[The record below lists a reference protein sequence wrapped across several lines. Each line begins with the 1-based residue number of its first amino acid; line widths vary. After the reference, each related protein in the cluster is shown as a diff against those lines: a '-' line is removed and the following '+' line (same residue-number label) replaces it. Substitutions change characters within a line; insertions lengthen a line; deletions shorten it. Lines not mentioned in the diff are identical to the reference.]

1 MDHDAAWK
9 RLFGLPVLIEHLL
22 KGFATPVAEG
32 LDFSRLRQQPA
43 NSVDADSRQ
52 LQGDA
57 AWRVDYDDGSGRSL
71 VWLVEFQSTVDMSM
85 AARMHGYAE
94 AARDRLRRQ
103 AETDADG
110 EVRVLP
116 MVLYSGDRLWNAWG
130 GVAEIGVTAGDEA
143 CLAVRGAY
151 LLLDANRRAREDLPR
166 DNVVSAVFELNA
178 AETPTVMADRM
189 SAMPR
194 GLHGDALRAMIDWI
208 RAVFP
213 KKFPQA
219 DAAGVIASLEREF
232 PDIAKKEGTMMA
244 LAKRALEW
252 EEEYGRQ
259 GFEKGLKQGLE
270 QGLEQGEKR
279 GIERGQAQGFE
290 QAGGER
296 TSRATWSG
304 IERGQAQGFEQGL
317 AAERELLRR
326 LATRKFGAAA
336 GDALVRHLADISDP
350 DRLAG
355 IGERIVDCGTG
366 AELIERLDAD
376 RDGADAH

>member
-9 RLFGLPVLIEHLL
+9 RLFGLPILIEHLL
-22 KGFATPVAEG
+22 RCFARPIAAR
-32 LDFSRLRQQPA
+32 LDFSTLRQQPA

-52 LQGDA
+52 RRGDA
-57 AWRVDYDDGSGRSL
+57 AWRMDYDDGSGRSL
-71 VWLVEFQSTVDMSM
+71 VLLVEFQSTVDMSM
-85 AARMHGYAE
+85 AARMNGYAE

-103 AETDADG
+103 RETDMDG

-116 MVLYSGDRLWNAWG
+116 MVLYSGDRPWNAWG
-130 GVAEIGVTAGDEA
+130 GVAEVGVTAGGEA
-143 CLAVRGAY
+143 WLPLRGAY

-166 DNVVSAVFELNA
+166 DNLVSAVFELNA
-178 AETPTVMADRM
+178 AENPTEMADRM
-189 SAMPR
+189 RAMPR
-194 GLHGDALRAMIDWI
+194 GLHGDALRATIDWI

-213 KKFPQA
+213 KKFPQS

-232 PDIAKKEGTMMA
+232 PDIAKEEGTMMA

-270 QGLEQGEKR
+270 RGREQGLEQ
-279 GIERGQAQGFE
+279 GQAQGFE
-290 QAGGER
+290 K
-296 TSRATWSG
+296 
-304 IERGQAQGFEQGL
+304 GL

>member
-9 RLFGLPVLIEHLL
+9 RLFGLPILIEHLL
-22 KGFATPVAEG
+22 KGFVNPVAER
-32 LDFSRLRQQPA
+32 LDFSTLRQQPA
-43 NSVDADSRQ
+43 NSVDAHARQ
-52 LQGDA
+52 RHGDA
-57 AWRVDYDDGSGRSL
+57 AWRMDYDDGSGRSL
-71 VWLVEFQSTVDMSM
+71 VLLVEFQSTVDMSM
-85 AARMHGYAE
+85 AARMHDYAE

-103 AETDADG
+103 GETDADG

-116 MVLYSGDRLWNAWG
+116 MVLYSGDRPWNAWG
-130 GVAEIGVTAGDEA
+130 GVAEVGVTSGGEA
-143 CLAVRGAY
+143 WLPVRGAY
-151 LLLDANRRAREDLPR
+151 LLLDAHRRAREDLPR
-166 DNVVSAVFELNA
+166 DNLVAAVFELNA
-178 AETPTVMADRM
+178 AETPIAMADRM

-213 KKFPQA
+213 KKFPQS

-232 PDIAKKEGTMMA
+232 PEVAKEEGTMMA

-270 QGLEQGEKR
+270 QGEKR
-279 GIERGQAQGFE
+279 GIERGRAQGL
-290 QAGGER
+290 ER
-296 TSRATWSG
+296 
-304 IERGQAQGFEQGL
+304 GL

-336 GDALVRHLADISDP
+336 GDALVLHLADISDP

-355 IGERIVDCGTG
+355 IGERIVDCATG
-366 AELIERLDAD
+366 AELIERLDEAG
-376 RDGADAH
+376 DGGDAN